1 MALIRIEYKN
11 IQDIR
16 DISLLGM
23 SFKQYMKEVVL
34 QFKKMNSGKY
44 TLQFF
49 ELSDGYETGVDR
61 AFTIVEK
68 NKVVKG
74 RNKQNELK
82 MDLNV
87 QTVQTQKYQGV
98 IFETE
103 KISQEEFD
111 GFKEN
116 PSILP
121 VNLTEYDP
129 TFWQGHTIIEPNQA
143 IKNFKVDQ

>member
-23 SFKQYMKEVVL
+23 SFKHYLKEVVL

-82 MDLNV
+82 MDLNI
-87 QTVQTQKYQGV
+87 QTIHTQKYQGV
-98 IFETE
+98 IFET
-103 KISQEEFD
+103 KIISQEEFD

-121 VNLTEYDP
+121 VNLTQYDP

-143 IKNFKVDQ
+143 IKNFKVDK

>member
-1 MALIRIEYKN
+1 
-11 IQDIR
+11 
-16 DISLLGM
+16 M
-23 SFKQYMKEVVL
+23 SFKHYMKEVVL

-121 VNLTEYDP
+121 VNLTKFDP
-129 TFWQGHTIIEPNQA
+129 NFWQGHTIIEPNQS
-143 IKNFKVDQ
+143 IKDFKADK